1 MTPTTTAQAITDSH
15 VPKDF
20 KEARF
25 LVIAWS
31 DFMTVILILA
41 GERFEFASI
50 YGWPDVAA

>member
-15 VPKDF
+15 VPKGF

-31 DFMTVILILA
+31 NFMTFILILA

-50 YGWPDVAA
+50 YG